1 MVHHPDSHPPE
12 ESVQVAAET
21 KLKAKLTAKYF
32 QDTSG
37 SSATGTNFLEAAAS
51 PYRDH
56 VGMAAYSPYG
66 LSHAERSRHAI
77 TSLHLANHY
86 PTTEAGLAAEKVR
99 EGEGSRDTK
108 PLLWSQYEHKYPSPG
123 AAGALCSP
131 SSQPPEPCPPHQ
143 SWPTAYSQPHPSHY
157 PGLEVFLR
165 FPISALGQ
173 RARLCQSVKILAVL
187 GRAIQM
193 VAGARPHAHRRLPL
207 LPGLPAQPV
216 PWWRPLHP
224 PPPR

>member
-12 ESVQVAAET
+12 ESVQVAAKT
-21 KLKAKLTAKYF
+21 KVKKKLINQNIF

-99 EGEGSRDTK
+99 EGDGSRDTK

-157 PGLEVFLR
+157 PGLEVNHTCQYYLR
-165 FPISALGQ
+165 AS
-173 RARLCQSVKILAVL
+173 LCQS
-187 GRAIQM
+187 
-193 VAGARPHAHRRLPL
+193 
-207 LPGLPAQPV
+207 AQPYI
-216 PWWRPLHP
+216 L
-224 PPPR
+224 

>member
-12 ESVQVAAET
+12 ESVQVTQKKKFRKEFDQF
-21 KLKAKLTAKYF
+21 F

-99 EGEGSRDTK
+99 EGDGTRDTK
-108 PLLWSQYEHKYPSPG
+108 PLLWSQYDHKYPSPG

-173 RARLCQSVKILAVL
+173 RARLCQSVKFLAVL

>member
-1 MVHHPDSHPPE
+1 M
-12 ESVQVAAET
+12 AAET

-173 RARLCQSVKILAVL
+173 RARLCQSVKFLAVL

-193 VAGARPHAHRRLPL
+193 VAGARPHAHWRLPL